1 MTAPADGWKMTD
13 SEIADMPVWGDRDL
27 ADAAGRKALLWAADH
42 CEHLDL
48 VSYLEKRLWPSDCA
62 AAIREAAK

>member
-1 MTAPADGWKMTD
+1 MTD
-13 SEIADMPVWGDRDL
+13 AEIYPIDSLVTRRQL